1 MNAGKLKQRLCAYFN
16 PLPANKLGAQRAV
29 LARVTGIMNSKAL
42 LKQLQAAGW
51 QIVRVRGSHNQLKH
65 PDYENLITVPHPQKD
80 LPKGLVNAIKKQARL
95 EA

>member
-1 MNAGKLKQRLCAYFN
+1 MHAGKLKQRLCAYFN

-42 LKQLQAAGW
+42 LKQLQATGW